1 MHSLCSLLLHHGHR
15 YVGVVDFFEVLFGG
29 EARSCGHLRTSFL
42 DGVIATD
49 TVLALRCVRC
59 GGLLYTGVLRHHG
72 VDGEVVLFT
81 AQGT

>member
-42 DGVIATD
+42 DGVIAAD

-59 GGLLYTGVLRHHG
+59 GGLL
-72 VDGEVVLFT
+72 
-81 AQGT
+81 